1 MFQAQDEAVLTSFEE
16 ALSQSAMSSST
27 ITNYLADLRTF
38 LRWGQHEFDSE
49 FSLLDVNQEHIRL
62 YRYHLVEKL
71 NRATSTVNRHLMAL
85 KKFFTFANRLG
96 IVSSNP
102 LLGVALVQDDEQV
115 MIQPLDEAD
124 VEKLLAAAQNGA
136 RASLARRDV
145 AILTLLIYA
154 GLRVSEIVNLR
165 KEDLIFD
172 HPGIRLRVCRPQ
184 DEEKCRHLTLP
195 QIVYKKLSSYLAV
208 RPQTA
213 ISNCLFLNQRGR
225 PISERTVQRI
235 VSDCGRAADLEGV
248 SAQILRRTFAW
259 QRFQATNDLE
269 LVSQELGHQTK
280 AITAQYLLIQEPSGS
295 RHGDLTSLV

>member
-38 LRWGQHEFDSE
+38 LRWGQDEFDNE

-62 YRYHLVEKL
+62 YRYHLSENL
-71 NRATSTVNRHLMAL
+71 NRATSTINRHLMAL
-85 KKFFTFANRLG
+85 KKFFTFADRLG
-96 IVSSNP
+96 IVSGNP
-102 LLGVALVQDDEQV
+102 LIGVALVQDDEQT
-115 MIQPLDEAD
+115 ILHPLDD
-124 VEKLLAAAQNGA
+124 SDIEKLLDAAKNGT

-172 HPGIRLRVCRPQ
+172 HPGVRLKVCRFQ
-184 DEEKCRHLTLP
+184 DEEKCRHLSLP
-195 QIVYKKLSSYLAV
+195 QTVYKTVTSYLAV

-213 ISNCLFLNQRGR
+213 ITNCLFLNQRGR

-235 VSDCGRAADLEGV
+235 VSDCAKSADLEGV
-248 SAQILRRTFAW
+248 SAQVLRRTFAW

-280 AITAQYLLIQEPSGS
+280 AITAQYLLIQEPVGSG
-295 RHGDLTSLV
+295 HGDLTSRV